1 MFFIRTLFASLCIT
15 LFFQYSGLA
24 QNSRKN
30 IQPKTISLDT
40 QDFERI
46 CTLTSTGIDAH
57 FRLPKEQF
65 ITQRKS
71 AGDAANIQVE
81 YINSRF
87 WPDEAIAAFEYAAGI
102 WESHITSDVPI
113 RISANW
119 TGLGEFTLG
128 SAGPSQIIQINQA
141 DPVAWYA
148 IAQAS
153 AITGIDYVA
162 QSKGTESEIE
172 YDIIVNMNSAWDSWY
187 FGTDAQTPE
196 GMIDFVT
203 VVLHELGHGLG
214 FTGSVRVPE
223 STTTAQWGFG
233 LPLRPFVY
241 DVFVTDGAG
250 VSILNEGVYRNP
262 SRELYS
268 AVTGRRNGLRFDGL
282 YSVSSNKGAIVPL
295 YAPSSWQGGSS
306 YSHLDLDTFTNTV
319 NALMRPQIGRAFALH
334 SPGPVTCG
342 VFRDMGWPL
351 AEDCLNLLDVDS
363 RLVINGIN
371 LNRIDFGVIN
381 VGETIEET
389 MVVYNDIG
397 AQDPLVGRVR
407 TTAVNLFAS
416 EIDDEIFTLNP
427 GESLEIS
434 VQFQPAL
441 EGKFTEE
448 LVITHNGSRA
458 ENPVVISL
466 AGEALPA
473 NEAFVLDQNYPN
485 PFNATTTIPYAL
497 AQPADVRLDVFDA
510 LGKHVQTLV
519 DTRQPSGRYNQP
531 FQADDVSSGM
541 FIYRLIVDGKS
552 KTGKLLLVK

>member
-1 MFFIRTLFASLCIT
+1 MFFIRTLFTSLCIT